1 MRQLGVGLQI
11 LTNQGH
17 RFLAERHPVTER
29 KFAQVGLRDE
39 VLEENIDGDTRDTA
53 VGNRELIKLV
63 RRRLDK

>member
-1 MRQLGVGLQI
+1 
-11 LTNQGH
+11 
-17 RFLAERHPVTER
+17 
-29 KFAQVGLRDE
+29 VGLRDE